1 MYAKLPKNLL
11 ILNILDIL
19 WKDTDQDHRLTQREI
34 GESCAPNAAVLEP
47 PELRKKIG
55 DMLRQTAALYE

>member
-1 MYAKLPKNLL
+1 MYAKQPKNLL

-34 GESCAPNAAVLEP
+34 GESRAPNAAVLEP

-55 DMLRQTAALYE
+55 DMLRRTAALYE